1 MPSSN
6 AKPPD
11 AAYVPFTSSGSSS
24 SLREADEATEYA
36 EALGASSPLLDLVDA
51 LFELRTRGFVVRQVR
66 FIIGNSVI
74 LQRAAGAS
82 KELKWHV
89 PH

>member
-6 AKPPD
+6 AKTPD
-11 AAYVPFTSSGSSS
+11 AAYVKLNSSGSSS
-24 SLREADEATEYA
+24 SLREADEAAEYA

-66 FIIGNSVI
+66 FILRLEAALFSRGI
-74 LQRAAGAS
+74 LRSQMA
-82 KELKWHV
+82 LC
-89 PH
+89 